1 MDRVTMLKRNVRPG
15 VHLVAIERPRCP
27 GEERPHAPVYLVR
40 EHNRLPNRY
49 DPIPMPEDLRR
60 HLEAAGLFV
69 PLV

>member
-15 VHLVAIERPRCP
+15 VHLAAIEKHRAP
-27 GEERPHAPVYLVR
+27 GDESPEAPIYLVR
-40 EHNRLPNRY
+40 EHDRLPNRY